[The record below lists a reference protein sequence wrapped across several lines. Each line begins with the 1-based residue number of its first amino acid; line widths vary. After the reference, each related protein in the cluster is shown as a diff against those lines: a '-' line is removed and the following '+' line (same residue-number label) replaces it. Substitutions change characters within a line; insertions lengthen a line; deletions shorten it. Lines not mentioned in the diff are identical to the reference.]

1 MATQSWRMLW
11 QMRTRAHSPFAPIG
25 AVDGARALPG
35 LPQLAEVEVGL
46 AISDEWIIEARAL
59 AANAA

>member
-1 MATQSWRMLW
+1 MLW